1 MNDIKIEAKFIR
13 NCVRVISDKNTSRKK
28 LVKLFE
34 ENITLFEQPS
44 EHATDND
51 SQGLVIL
58 KVIAGL
64 LKDKNISRKEII
76 KTLDAHASLYERWVA
91 EDEQRAKE
99 SMLES
104 SKG

>member
-34 ENITLFEQPS
+34 ENITLFKWPS
-44 EHATDND
+44 ECSIDNEP
-51 SQGLVIL
+51 QGLVML

-76 KTLDAHASLYERWVA
+76 KTLDAHASLYERWAA